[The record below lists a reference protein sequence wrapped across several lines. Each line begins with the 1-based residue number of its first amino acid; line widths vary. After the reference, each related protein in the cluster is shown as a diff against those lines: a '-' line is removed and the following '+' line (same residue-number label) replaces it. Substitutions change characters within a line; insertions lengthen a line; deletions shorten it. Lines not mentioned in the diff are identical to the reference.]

1 MKLALFIVE
10 TFFLSI
16 VTASIESS
24 SNNNADLFFLES
36 FDTTGGGHF
45 ISGVLNIL

>member
-1 MKLALFIVE
+1 MKLVLFIVE
-10 TFFLSI
+10 IFFLTI
-16 VTASIESS
+16 VTASIES

-45 ISGVLNIL
+45 ISGVFNIL